1 MKELYENE
9 EMEIDLV
16 ALLFVLLRKWWLIII
31 CGVCGGALF
40 LGATVLFVTPKYQSQ
55 AVLYV
60 LSKTTSLTS
69 MADLQIGSE
78 LADDFLYIAKS
89 KPVVDKVVEK
99 LNEEEGK
106 NFTRDEVLDML
117 SVSNEGTRMLSIYV
131 TSESPTDACLLA
143 NAIAEATIDRM
154 AEVTKTDPPSKVESA
169 EVPVDPISPSILKNT
184 VIGGFLGAFLVILI
198 LAVLFLRNDNIKSEE
213 DVEKY
218 LGLSTLVV
226 LPIEPKRNRK
236 K

>member
-184 VIGGFLGAFLVILI
+184 VIGGFLGALLVILI
-198 LAVLFLRNDNIKSEE
+198 LAVLFIRNDNIKSEE

>member
-9 EMEIDLV
+9 EIEIDIA
-16 ALLFVLLRKWWLIII
+16 ALLLVFLRKWWLIVI
-31 CGVCGGALF
+31 CGICGGALF
-40 LGATVLFVTPKYQSQ
+40 MGATLLFITPKYQSQ

-69 MADLQIGSE
+69 VADLQIGSE
-78 LADDFLYIAKS
+78 LADDYLYIAKS

-117 SVSNEGTRMLSIYV
+117 SVSNEGTRMISIYV
-131 TSESPTDACLLA
+131 NSESPTDACLLA

-169 EVPVDPISPSILKNT
+169 EVPVYPISPSLLKNT
-184 VIGGFLGAFLVILI
+184 VIGVFLGAFLVILI
-198 LAVLFLRNDNIKSEE
+198 LAVLFVKNDNIKSEE